1 MTTALN
7 HTYTQTEASGEML
20 LQRREVA
27 SQSAHSQSLERHEAA
42 VVISVI
48 VSKTL
53 DRRAWYHGRSCIN
66 LPYRLTPAASLAAK
80 HQKRGP

>member
-1 MTTALN
+1 MLRW
-7 HTYTQTEASGEML
+7 EDGDRSGGTLEGTGISTDGTPNRCRL
-20 LQRREVA
+20 
-27 SQSAHSQSLERHEAA
+27 SAGIMSGWKQHQCR
-42 VVISVI
+42 
-48 VSKTL
+48 TL